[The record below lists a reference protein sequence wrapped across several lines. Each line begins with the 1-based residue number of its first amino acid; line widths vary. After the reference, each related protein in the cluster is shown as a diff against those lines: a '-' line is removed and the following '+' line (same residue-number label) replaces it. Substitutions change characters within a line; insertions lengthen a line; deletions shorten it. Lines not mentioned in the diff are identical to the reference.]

1 MKKIFFLLPLFLF
14 ADVNPFN
21 VQINQSSYN
30 ALTPQE
36 KAILENKINIKKL
49 NKKTDKL
56 SSQLQNITLKL
67 VSYDQTMENIQQKTA
82 AFDTIL
88 SELGNIKS
96 QISTLKNDI
105 NNTNKNYKQVNE
117 KVLSLEQNITK
128 MQNEIDGIKASIK
141 AMADIQN
148 QNFQYLKNS
157 INLILKTIN
166 KKQKPLNPRNAMIKA
181 KDLFYKGKYIQAR
194 ELFLYTLSKKYL
206 PATSS
211 YYLGEIAFK
220 DGNYKNALAYYKKS
234 IELYP
239 KKTSFTDRLLYHT
252 AISFE
257 KLGNKKAA
265 KLTFQK
271 LINDFPKS
279 KYSELAK
286 KKVVNLK

>member
-1 MKKIFFLLPLFLF
+1 MKKIFFLLPMFLF